1 MCTFCI
7 YQLFVSHVKF
17 LKHFILYILFF
28 TFSFTFSS
36 RHLMTTLQVPS
47 PENRIQL
54 LKGVNI
60 VLPGNQHTQDKR
72 GLFPSPD
79 TTVTVS
85 IAPGPNYPVKTEGS
99 SHGFSVTVPNPHCSE
114 TDSHTVVFDPQ
125 LPHNQF
131 SPNTQPRTPD
141 STFPENSDVSS
152 HTHTYLLSPTQTILH
167 LPGDSKDIVVL
178 SPLPIFI

>member
-1 MCTFCI
+1 M
-7 YQLFVSHVKF
+7 
-17 LKHFILYILFF
+17 
-28 TFSFTFSS
+28 
-36 RHLMTTLQVPS
+36 MAPLQETSMPS
-47 PENRIQL
+47 ENRLQL
-54 LKGVNI
+54 LKGVPVNI
-60 VLPGNQHTQDKR
+60 VLPGNQQDKR

-85 IAPGPNYPVKTEGS
+85 IAAVPNYSVKTEGS

-114 TDSHTVVFDPQ
+114 PDSHTVGFDRQ

-152 HTHTYLLSPTQTILH
+152 HTSPVSHPQTILH

-178 SPLPIFI
+178 SPLPFFI

>member
-1 MCTFCI
+1 MAP
-7 YQLFVSHVKF
+7 
-17 LKHFILYILFF
+17 
-28 TFSFTFSS
+28 
-36 RHLMTTLQVPS
+36 LQETSMPS
-47 PENRIQL
+47 ENRLQL
-54 LKGVNI
+54 LKGVPVNI
-60 VLPGNQHTQDKR
+60 VLPGNQQDKR

-85 IAPGPNYPVKTEGS
+85 IAAVPNYSVKTEGS
-99 SHGFSVTVPNPHCSE
+99 SHSFSVTVPNPHCSE
-114 TDSHTVVFDPQ
+114 PDSHTVGFDRQ

-152 HTHTYLLSPTQTILH
+152 HTSPVSHPQTILH

>member
-1 MCTFCI
+1 
-7 YQLFVSHVKF
+7 
-17 LKHFILYILFF
+17 
-28 TFSFTFSS
+28 
-36 RHLMTTLQVPS
+36 MTTLQVPS

-60 VLPGNQHTQDKR
+60 VLPGNQHPQDKR

-85 IAPGPNYPVKTEGS
+85 IAPGSSYPVKTEGL
-99 SHGFSVTVPNPHCSE
+99 SHGFSVTVPNPHCSAP
-114 TDSHTVVFDPQ
+114 DSHSVVFDPQ
-125 LPHNQF
+125 HPHNQF

-152 HTHTYLLSPTQTILH
+152 HTHSHPQTILH

-178 SPLPIFI
+178 SPLPIFIWTRQNSS